1 MVFVF
6 ICWRQASCMC
16 VLAQEQAAAQLKMWY
31 YVECFNVFVSHFV
44 CLDFGAL
51 CLYASVRQHNTRSRI
66 ASSKGENLCV
76 PQSSKHIHMY
86 GEKCN
91 IPPLRA
97 FFYLYVCIFE
107 KATTRCL
114 ENKNLTHTSVEKA
127 IPWNDFIFIF
137 IPVSTTRTHIART
150 RVCVRAMRTRNYG
163 KQYPCSYLDTKYK
176 YSALIFVLHVLKA
189 RKRAQNAHTHTLCEW
204 KKEMGGTG
212 ISVIF
217 QCLVYLLAS
226 WAHHPNISFHFSRQ
240 MYAPYA
246 LSSLPLS
253 LYLFHSFEHFAFIIT
268 LHTRAQA
275 THYIF
280 IPNAYTQHISLA
292 HLFYARRAYHS
303 L

>member
-51 CLYASVRQHNTRSRI
+51 CLYASVRQHNTHSRI

-86 GEKCN
+86 SEKCN

-137 IPVSTTRTHIART
+137 IPVSTTQTHIART
-150 RVCVRAMRTRNYG
+150 RVCVRE
-163 KQYPCSYLDTKYK
+163 
-176 YSALIFVLHVLKA
+176 
-189 RKRAQNAHTHTLCEW
+189 LCEQEIMANSIHARIW
-204 KKEMGGTG
+204 
-212 ISVIF
+212 IR
-217 QCLVYLLAS
+217 
-226 WAHHPNISFHFSRQ
+226 NIS
-240 MYAPYA
+240 
-246 LSSLPLS
+246 
-253 LYLFHSFEHFAFIIT
+253 I
-268 LHTRAQA
+268 
-275 THYIF
+275 
-280 IPNAYTQHISLA
+280 
-292 HLFYARRAYHS
+292 RRWYS
-303 L
+303 CCMF